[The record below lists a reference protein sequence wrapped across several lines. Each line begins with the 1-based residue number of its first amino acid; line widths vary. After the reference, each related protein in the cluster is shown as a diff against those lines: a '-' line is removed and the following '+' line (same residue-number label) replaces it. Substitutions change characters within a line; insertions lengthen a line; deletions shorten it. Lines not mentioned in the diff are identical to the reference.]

1 MNHSS
6 FTYKNVF
13 KGHDV
18 MVFIP
23 HEDDEINVAG
33 ATIYGLRQEGFHVIC
48 VFATNGDRSYLAET
62 RIQEAAAALKML
74 GVPYEDIIILGYPD
88 GELDASRSPYAQ
100 GVGHTI
106 TVDGH
111 DSTYGIADKDDFPMA
126 EYGKHTPYTRTGF
139 LEDVENLIRTYHPA
153 NIIAVDFDS
162 HPDHRA
168 CSIAL
173 ETAIGHI
180 LNEKGNTYFP
190 IVLKAYAY
198 NTGFESVADF
208 NSLHLYSTKFNRG
221 RLADPSFETD
231 NPVYRWEER
240 IRLPVMEP
248 CRNQSLSRNLI
259 YQALRCHVSQRAFLK
274 ANQIINSDQV
284 YWLRRTDNLAFC
296 GTTTAS
302 SGNAEAVHDFKM
314 VDVKNIADKKLAFD
328 TCLWEPSSMDK
339 ERSITIHFYKT
350 QHISV
355 VKLYGNVN
363 RESRILA
370 GRLVFSNGYSVETG
384 PLEHNGQATDIPI
397 ESQNGIKWV
406 TFQVLKTEGPH
417 PGLTE
422 WEIFDHPCPDMHI
435 CKILVNGEFAYHWDM
450 YPGEMAKVGF
460 YTYLENM
467 PVVWKMNDVEMTL
480 DKLNK
485 MIAAGVLTS
494 RIQAVSAQ
502 TGEILDEVYL
512 RKASIFDK
520 VKECYYRFPRNRL
533 RRWIDRQKIARKHHK
548 LRVLKRNSLK
558 KI

>member
-1 MNHSS
+1 MIHSS
-6 FTYKNVF
+6 FTYKNIF
-13 KGHDV
+13 QGHDV

-62 RIQEAAAALKML
+62 RIREAAAALKML

-88 GELDASRSPYAQ
+88 GGLDASRSPYAQ

-111 DSTYGIADKDDFPMA
+111 DSTYGIADKGDFPMA

-231 NPVYRWEER
+231 NPVYHWEER
-240 IRLPVMEP
+240 IRLPVTGP

-339 ERSITIHFYKT
+339 ERSITIHFYKP

-435 CKILVNGEFAYHWDM
+435 CKILVNGEFAYCWDI
-450 YPGEMAKVGF
+450 YPGETAKVGF

>member
-13 KGHDV
+13 KDHDV

-62 RIQEAAAALKML
+62 RSREAAAALKML

-88 GELDASRSPYAQ
+88 GGLDASRSPYAQ

-139 LEDVENLIRTYHPA
+139 LEDVENLIRAYHPA

-231 NPVYRWEER
+231 NPVYHWEER

-296 GTTTAS
+296 GSTTAS
-302 SGNAEAVHDFKM
+302 SGNADAVHDFKM
-314 VDVKNIADKKLAFD
+314 IDVKNIADKKLEFD
-328 TCLWEPSSMDK
+328 TCLWEPASSDREK
-339 ERSITIHFYKT
+339 SITIHFYKP
-350 QHISV
+350 QNISAI
-355 VKLYGNVN
+355 KLYGNVN
-363 RESRILA
+363 RESRILE
-370 GRLVFSNGYSVETG
+370 GQLLFSNGYSVKTG
-384 PLEHNGQATDIPI
+384 PLERNGQATDIPI
-397 ESQNGIKWV
+397 EPQSDTEWV
-406 TFQVLKTEGPH
+406 TFQVLQAEGPH

-435 CKILVNGEFAYHWDM
+435 CKILVNGEFAYHWDI
-450 YPGEMAKVGF
+450 YPGETVEVGV
-460 YTYLENM
+460 YAYPEDM
-467 PVVWKMNDVEMTL
+467 PVVWKLNGVEMTI
-480 DKLNK
+480 DELNEK
-485 MIAAGVLTS
+485 ILTGSGAFKIQVL
-494 RIQAVSAQ
+494 AVQ
-502 TGEILDEVYL
+502 TGVILDEI
-512 RKASIFDK
+512 SI
-520 VKECYYRFPRNRL
+520 KEVSWYKQKRMSIQNIFNRIHVWKEKQL
-533 RRWIDRQKIARKHHK
+533 IKRKHHR
-548 LRVLKRNSLK
+548 LRVMKRNSLQK
-558 KI
+558 L

>member
-13 KGHDV
+13 KGHDA

-33 ATIYGLRQEGFHVIC
+33 ATIYGLRQEDFHVIC

-88 GELDASRSPYAQ
+88 GGLDAARSPYAH
-100 GVGHTI
+100 GLVHAVTI
-106 TVDGH
+106 DGH
-111 DSTYGIADKDDFPMA
+111 NRTYGITDKEDFSMA
-126 EYGKHTPYTRTGF
+126 EFGEHTPYTRKGF
-139 LEDVENLIRTYHPA
+139 LGDIENLIRKYRPS
-153 NIIAVDFDS
+153 NIIAVDLDS

-231 NPVYRWEER
+231 NPVYHWEER
-240 IRLPVMEP
+240 IRLPVPEP

-302 SGNAEAVHDFKM
+302 SGNAEVVHDFKM
-314 VDVKNIADKKLAFD
+314 IGVKDIAPRKPVFD
-328 TCLWEPSSMDK
+328 TCLWEPLPSDK
-339 ERSITIHFYKT
+339 EKRITVHFYKP
-350 QHISV
+350 QNISAI
-355 VKLYGNVN
+355 KLYGNVN
-363 RESRILA
+363 RESRILE
-370 GRLVFSNGYSVETG
+370 GQLLFSNGYSVKTG

-422 WEIFDHPCPDMHI
+422 WEIFDQSCPDMHI
-435 CKILVNGEFAYHWDM
+435 CKILVNGEFAYCWDI

-460 YTYLENM
+460 YTYMENM

>member
-13 KGHDV
+13 KDHDV

-62 RIQEAAAALKML
+62 RIREAAAALKML

-88 GELDASRSPYAQ
+88 GGLDASRSPYAQ

-231 NPVYRWEER
+231 NPVYHWEER
-240 IRLPVMEP
+240 IRLPVTGP

-296 GTTTAS
+296 GSTTAS
-302 SGNAEAVHDFKM
+302 SGNADAVHDFKM
-314 VDVKNIADKKLAFD
+314 IDVKNIADKKLEFD
-328 TCLWEPSSMDK
+328 TCLWEPASSDREK
-339 ERSITIHFYKT
+339 SITIHFYKP
-350 QHISV
+350 QNISAI
-355 VKLYGNVN
+355 KLYGNVN
-363 RESRILA
+363 RESRILE
-370 GRLVFSNGYSVETG
+370 GQLLFSNGYSVKTG
-384 PLEHNGQATDIPI
+384 PLERNGQATDIPI
-397 ESQNGIKWV
+397 EPQSDTEWV
-406 TFQVLKTEGPH
+406 TFQVLQAEGPH

-450 YPGEMAKVGF
+450 YPEEMAKVGF
-460 YTYLENM
+460 YAYPEDM
-467 PVVWKMNDVEMTL
+467 PVVWKLNDVEMTI
-480 DKLNK
+480 DELNEK
-485 MIAAGVLTS
+485 ILTGSGAFKIQVL
-494 RIQAVSAQ
+494 AVQ
-502 TGEILDEVYL
+502 TGVILDEI
-512 RKASIFDK
+512 SI
-520 VKECYYRFPRNRL
+520 KEVSWYKQKRMNIQNIFNRIHVWKEKQL
-533 RRWIDRQKIARKHHK
+533 IKRKHHR
-548 LRVLKRNSLK
+548 LRVMKRNSLQK
-558 KI
+558 L

>member
-1 MNHSS
+1 
-6 FTYKNVF
+6 
-13 KGHDV
+13 

-62 RIQEAAAALKML
+62 RIREAAAALKML

-88 GELDASRSPYAQ
+88 GGLDASRSPYAQ

-231 NPVYRWEER
+231 NPVYHWEER
-240 IRLPVMEP
+240 IRLPVTGP

-296 GTTTAS
+296 GSTTAS
-302 SGNAEAVHDFKM
+302 SGNADAVHDFKM
-314 VDVKNIADKKLAFD
+314 IDVKNIADKKLEFD
-328 TCLWEPSSMDK
+328 TCLWEPASSDREK
-339 ERSITIHFYKT
+339 SITIHFYKP
-350 QHISV
+350 QNISAI
-355 VKLYGNVN
+355 KLYGNVN
-363 RESRILA
+363 RESRILE
-370 GRLVFSNGYSVETG
+370 GQLLFSNGYSVKTG
-384 PLEHNGQATDIPI
+384 PLERNGQATDIPI
-397 ESQNGIKWV
+397 EPQSDTEWV
-406 TFQVLKTEGPH
+406 TFQVLQAEGPH

-450 YPGEMAKVGF
+450 YPEEMAKVGF
-460 YTYLENM
+460 YAYPEDM
-467 PVVWKMNDVEMTL
+467 PVVWKLNDVEMTI
-480 DKLNK
+480 DELNEK
-485 MIAAGVLTS
+485 ILTGSGAFKIQVL
-494 RIQAVSAQ
+494 AVQ
-502 TGEILDEVYL
+502 TGVILDEI
-512 RKASIFDK
+512 SI
-520 VKECYYRFPRNRL
+520 KEVSWYKQKRMSIQNIFNRIHVWKEKQL
-533 RRWIDRQKIARKHHK
+533 IKRKHHR
-548 LRVLKRNSLK
+548 LRVMKRNSLQK
-558 KI
+558 L